1 MANVMAS
8 RAIFIYVRQPFQ
20 LPELV
25 FRITILFSMEHPTD
39 GPTNKQIKLN
49 PAGNLIIRK
58 GVDTRAAERIYYY
71 WTDIVAL

>member
-8 RAIFIYVRQPFQ
+8 RPIFIYVRQPFQ

-25 FRITILFSMEHPTD
+25 FRITILFSMEP
-39 GPTNKQIKLN
+39 PTNKQIKLN

-58 GVDTRAAERIYYY
+58 GVDTRAAERIYYH
-71 WTDIVAL
+71 WTDIGAL